1 MERDQLV
8 RLSDK
13 LCVISDSLS
22 VLEKKLDSADLLP
35 FVSRAVDDLVSSS
48 TWIRDRYYSETALK
62 TVDGLSHSDILA
74 NLISRTASHL
84 YQSGNV
90 AESDLLAKANK
101 LLHGI
106 DFFPRNPIPDV
117 FMLVH
122 PVGSVIGRI
131 TLPTLS
137 VIYQGVSVGA
147 RLPNEGECSYPRFSG
162 PVVLFA
168 NSSVFGNCLVGKNVV
183 FGAGSMVVEC
193 DIPDDSVV
201 VGQFPNHRF
210 LPGGKKIIDKYFV
223 NRQLR
228 KSKA

>member
-1 MERDQLV
+1 MDRGQLIK
-8 RLSDK
+8 LSDK
-13 LCVISDSLS
+13 LCAISDSFS

-35 FVSRAVDDLVSSS
+35 FVSRALDELVSSS
-48 TWIRDRYYSETALK
+48 SQIRDSYYSASALK
-62 TVDGLSHSDILA
+62 TGSGLYHSDILA
-74 NLISRTASHL
+74 NLILRSASHL

-147 RLPNEGECSYPRFSG
+147 RLPNEDEYSYPRFSG

-168 NSSVFGNCLVGKNVV
+168 NSSVFGNCLVGENVV
-183 FGAGSMVVEC
+183 FGAGSMIIEC

-223 NRQLR
+223 N
-228 KSKA
+228 